1 MSRSDIVPDEGK
13 NLMAAEVRWLSEEE
27 QFAWRAYLRATAMTA
42 EALNHAL
49 MVNYNLSLNEYDV
62 LARLSEAENRCM
74 RMSTLADV
82 MVHSRSRLTHT
93 VRRLEARGLVARSA
107 NAHDRRGVDCTLT
120 DAGFALLEKAAVTH
134 VISVRAHLVDKLGHD
149 DFLKMG
155 ELCAR
160 LEGNPADIWYTLGH
174 AGRSELPKEPS
185 FVRPAAPG
193 AVDWHHD

>member
-1 MSRSDIVPDEGK
+1 MSRRDIVPDEGM

-27 QFAWRAYLRATAMTA
+27 QFAWRAYLRAPVVTS

-49 MVNYNLSLNEYDV
+49 MVNHNLSLNEYDV

-120 DAGFALLEKAAVTH
+120 DAGFKLLQKAAITH

-155 ELCAR
+155 ELCTR
-160 LEGNPADIWYTLGH
+160 LVGNAADIW
-174 AGRSELPKEPS
+174 
-185 FVRPAAPG
+185 
-193 AVDWHHD
+193 